1 MKLTIVHPSIGKKR
15 GRQKYIK
22 GWMMEPLPAAHIAG
36 LTPVDVSVKFYDDR
50 IEPIP
55 FDELTDLVAIS
66 VETYTAKRSYQIA
79 TEYRRRNIP
88 VVMGGFHPTL
98 VPEEVLEYAEAI
110 VVGEAENCWG
120 ELVSDFK
127 AGKLKR
133 VYKSPSRPDITKTVP
148 DRSIF
153 DGKKYLPVG
162 LVEAARGCTFKCD
175 FCVIQTYFESTQNR
189 RSTEI
194 IIKEI
199 EGLKKSKKL
208 FFFVDDNIVS
218 HPKLAKEFYKSLIP
232 LKIKWVSQATITM
245 THDEELLSI
254 LKESG
259 CQGVLIGFE
268 SLNPRNLKSMNKNF
282 NNLGGGIQVAIQ
294 KLNKYNIRLYATFVF
309 GYDEDTLQSFDDT
322 IEFCIQNKIFMVAFN
337 HLTPFPGTPLY
348 KRLEEEGRLLYKKWW
363 LDDRYFYGQV
373 PFRTNL
379 DPEIIQKE
387 CVKARKK
394 FYGFN
399 SIFKRLF
406 SQTNSKNFYM
416 LRAYLFINLLLRREA
431 TLRENYPLG
440 DLSFQGEL
448 VKVGM

>member
-1 MKLTIVHPSIGKKR
+1 
-15 GRQKYIK
+15 
-22 GWMMEPLPAAHIAG
+22 MEPLPAAHIAG

>member
-1 MKLTIVHPSIGKKR
+1 
-15 GRQKYIK
+15 
-22 GWMMEPLPAAHIAG
+22 MEPLPAAHIAG

-133 VYKSPSRPDITKTVP
+133 AYKSPSRPDITKTVP